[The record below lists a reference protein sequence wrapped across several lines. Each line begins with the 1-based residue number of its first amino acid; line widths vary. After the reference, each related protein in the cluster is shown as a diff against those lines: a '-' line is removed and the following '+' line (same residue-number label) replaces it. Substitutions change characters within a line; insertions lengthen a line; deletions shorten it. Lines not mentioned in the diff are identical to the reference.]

1 MDKKL
6 IIFITFFALYTYL
19 SYPATAP
26 RDSGELS
33 LAVNSLGIAH
43 SPGYPLFIIVG
54 NFLKKFFIFGNSIYR
69 TNLVSCFFGA
79 LSIFLLSKISILSA
93 FILGL
98 MPIFIKQSVQC
109 EVFTLHIFLV
119 ILIIYLL
126 YKRKNLLL
134 FFISG
139 LATGNHHTVIFL
151 FPALLYKRFSFFKK
165 NLFKIISIF
174 LLGMTINLFPLIRSR
189 TNPKLNWGN
198 PNNLKKLKNLILR
211 KEFGTFSLYPG
222 NKKKSSFIL
231 IAKNYLKI
239 IIKNLGPFLLIIILG
254 FKFLKDK
261 IFWLIFYFFSTIFFL
276 ILSKPPPDDL
286 SWTSIE
292 RFLIMGFIPF
302 LFITKDFELRIP
314 EKIRPVLYILLTFQ
328 IFHIPFNRY
337 NFIPYDIGENT
348 VKSAKNNSFIFL
360 SEDVILFPVWS
371 LYSIKKINRK
381 IIPSPPPKWFIETN
395 LEKLSLSPSEELILL
410 FDREL
415 KNSHEIYIDRKLF
428 WQTGKILREFKA
440 VNNGILFEYSTTQ
453 KKEIDYYRFY
463 FFRSYPFSFLYKDLF
478 TKEIIY
484 RYAYTLADRAY
495 KVLKKDKNK
504 ELAIKLYKKMYLIA
518 SDNPEA
524 KKIYERA
531 SKNLIEKRIKD

>member
-1 MDKKL
+1 
-6 IIFITFFALYTYL
+6 
-19 SYPATAP
+19 
-26 RDSGELS
+26 
-33 LAVNSLGIAH
+33 
-43 SPGYPLFIIVG
+43 
-54 NFLKKFFIFGNSIYR
+54 
-69 TNLVSCFFGA
+69 
-79 LSIFLLSKISILSA
+79 
-93 FILGL
+93 
-98 MPIFIKQSVQC
+98 
-109 EVFTLHIFLV
+109 
-119 ILIIYLL
+119 
-126 YKRKNLLL
+126 
-134 FFISG
+134 
-139 LATGNHHTVIFL
+139 
-151 FPALLYKRFSFFKK
+151 
-165 NLFKIISIF
+165 
-174 LLGMTINLFPLIRSR
+174 MTINLFPLIRSR

-211 KEFGTFSLYPG
+211 KEFGTFSLYSG

-302 LFITKDFELRIP
+302 LFIIKDFELSIP
-314 EKIRPVLYILLTFQ
+314 KKIRPVLYILLTFQ
-328 IFHIPFNRY
+328 IFHILFNRY

-381 IIPSPPPKWFIETN
+381 IVPSPPPKWFIETN

-415 KNSHEIYIDRKLF
+415 KNNHEIYIDRKLF

-524 KKIYERA
+524 KNIYERA